1 MVFLTPITS
10 KMMYVSRQVTS
21 TCCKGRKLLD
31 SSVCGS
37 SSIALP
43 SRPSV
48 YMCSHPPCAS
58 GRRHF
63 RATTAASTTRSPSS
77 AYHCYLSTAVSPTQ
91 PQPSSADIL
100 QAYKKA
106 SEQGSLRDLAAL
118 VERTTKVPINPL
130 SINDIINQTA
140 QAPPKP
146 LGRKRRRGRLSVKQ
160 PDNTGGFSTSH
171 SPSSAG
177 PLLLTQTQPIPASAL
192 LSSANWVQRELPT
205 RLAHRLHDFHRL
217 PHIIVGN
224 PFVKEVHRLY
234 CKAYAELF
242 AFGPLSSL
250 AQEVGFTKVLKLAV
264 EEHSHV
270 VGLMQK
276 GVSELKVSH
285 PDIVI
290 DHFLDR
296 LFVTRIGNRLLAE
309 HHLALHE
316 DFQHGEWNS
325 DYIGIVN
332 QRTMPA
338 KMIRLIADR
347 VSQVAVHTY
356 SCCPQVVVVG
366 DVDISF
372 PYIPEHLR
380 FVIFEMLKN
389 AIRATI
395 EKHKDKPDQ
404 LPLVTVGVH
413 KGQTELF
420 IKIQD
425 RGGGIPAECLQDVWK
440 YGFTTVRSAEGGCEQ
455 REMAG
460 YGFGLPLS
468 RLYTRYFGGDLDF
481 KSMAGYGLDT
491 YIRLPRLGTQRES
504 AWMLNNHLHLWKQSS
519 QRTDPPVLAAHS
531 AERNGGTT
539 TRRRSPPKARGKG
552 QQKSGHSGFVE
563 APRPLAYTSINGRN
577 LYNG

>member
-1 MVFLTPITS
+1 MVYYVRLIANCCS
-10 KMMYVSRQVTS
+10 KEGHRSLLRSSFSRS
-21 TCCKGRKLLD
+21 FY
-31 SSVCGS
+31 GS
-37 SSIALP
+37 SSSSSSALRHTRFRRRLM
-43 SRPSV
+43 STTS
-48 YMCSHPPCAS
+48 SGLLHPPPV
-58 GRRHF
+58 
-63 RATTAASTTRSPSS
+63 AASSYPPPS
-77 AYHCYLSTAVSPTQ
+77 AE
-91 PQPSSADIL
+91 IL
-100 QAYKKA
+100 QTYRKA
-106 SEQGSLRDLAAL
+106 ADEGSLRDLAEL
-118 VERTTKVPINPL
+118 VEKTTKIPINPL

-140 QAPPKP
+140 QPPTHTH
-146 LGRKRRRGRLSVKQ
+146 GRKKNRRRRGAQQ
-160 PDNTGGFSTSH
+160 PPPEENTGFSSTTESSSSTS
-171 SPSSAG
+171 P
-177 PLLLTQTQPIPASAL
+177 PLLLTQTHPIPPATL

-217 PHIIVGN
+217 PHIVVAN
-224 PFVKEVHRLY
+224 PFVAEVHRLY

-242 AFGPLSSL
+242 AFGPLKAL
-250 AQEVGFTKVLKLAV
+250 EQEIEFTKVLKRAV
-264 EEHSHV
+264 EDHSQV
-270 VGLMQK
+270 VSLMQK

-316 DFQHGEWNS
+316 DFQNGEWDA

-332 QRTMPA
+332 QRTQPA

-347 VSQVAVHTY
+347 VSQVAMHTY
-356 SCCPQVVVVG
+356 SCCPKVVVVG

-395 EKHKDKPDQ
+395 EKHKERAEQ
-404 LPLVTVGVH
+404 LPSVTVGVH

-425 RGGGIPAECLQDVWK
+425 RGGGIPAECLVDVWK
-440 YGFTTVRSAEGGCEQ
+440 YGFTTVASAEGGYEK

-481 KSMAGYGLDT
+481 KSMSGYGLDT
-491 YIRLPRLGTQRES
+491 YIRVPRLGTQRES
-504 AWMLNNHLHLWKQSS
+504 AWMLNNHLHLWKQNS
-519 QRTDPPVLAAHS
+519 QVQPASFSREDSTAAP
-531 AERNGGTT
+531 
-539 TRRRSPPKARGKG
+539 RRRHEARGKG
-552 QQKSGHSGFVE
+552 QQKGSVHSGFVE
-563 APRPLAYTSINGRN
+563 APHPLSYTSINGRN
-577 LYNG
+577 FYSG